1 MRYFGYWTILVA
13 LAISAVAAYYSIV
26 GLVAI
31 FSAAMIPIIIM
42 GSVLEIGKLT
52 SAVWLHLH
60 WRQAPILIKTY
71 LSVAVLLLMFITS
84 MGIFGFL
91 SKAHI
96 QQTSLATE
104 NVAQLEI
111 IEDSIIRIKND
122 VVRFE
127 RKIEEYENKDNKI
140 DTTIQDKIKVEQER
154 INTAYD
160 GVNPSIE
167 ELNKRIEKQLA
178 DREKTIEPY
187 TRELDKIQS
196 DLALIDQYVADEE
209 IKKLQGMIGARQD
222 GRYGSRT
229 AKAVKEYRESLNAR
243 KDEILKI
250 INNIK
255 TQEDPVITDARN
267 EIKRLRA
274 LAEQQIADSNELIT
288 RLRSQLGQGQVED
301 TTEEILVLRENIK
314 NADTELSELYNKKFA
329 LEGESRALEAEV
341 GPVKYIAELI
351 YGDDTTRS
359 MLDSAVRFVMIIL
372 VVVFDPLAIV
382 LVISGIIL
390 VERNARPG
398 KFDWKDY
405 EKKRAQKILNEETI
419 QKEKQAELDTDDSIK
434 QDDVNTEDKQE
445 SSNESD
451 LQDEVLEQK
460 VTGIDADGNIDDVE
474 AATWPTE
481 RIPMTEE
488 EEYANAGITKE
499 EAEKLP
505 EVFQDEVGNEY
516 TVDEKTGERK
526 YVVNKVQWELN
537 KKERAAAKKEK
548 KELVNKI
555 VAEMKSTGSWPGTSY
570 MEGEGVVKKKI
581 EQIFADDA
589 SLELKELISR
599 ADESTLQEVY
609 NTILKDINK

>member
-52 SAVWLHLH
+52 SAVWLHLN

-111 IEDSIIRIKND
+111 IEDSIVRIKND

-127 RKIEEYENKDNKI
+127 SKIEEYENKDDKV
-140 DTTIQDKIKVEQER
+140 DTTIQDKIAVEQER

-160 GVNPSIE
+160 GVNPAIE
-167 ELNKRIEKQLA
+167 ELNQRIEKQLA

-187 TRELDKIQS
+187 TRELDKIQN
-196 DLALIDQYVADEE
+196 DLAQIDQYIADEE

-229 AKAVKEYRESLNAR
+229 AKAVKVYRETLNAR

-301 TTEEILVLRENIK
+301 STEEILALRENIK

-351 YGDDTTRS
+351 YGDETTRS

-372 VVVFDPLAIV
+372 VIVFDPLAIV

-398 KFDWKDY
+398 TI
-405 EKKRAQKILNEETI
+405 KKERLNEKAKKSNSGNEE
-419 QKEKQAELDTDDSIK
+419 QDEPSKDSDVGEDGSDTEGGQGTS
-434 QDDVNTEDKQE
+434 EE
-445 SSNESD
+445 PD
-451 LQDEVLEQK
+451 LQDEILEQEE
-460 VTGIDADGNIDDVE
+460 VI
-474 AATWPTE
+474 E

-499 EAEKLP
+499 EAEKEP
-505 EVFQDEVGNEY
+505 EIYKDDEGKEY
-516 TVDEKTGERK
+516 TVDAKTGERK
-526 YVVNKVQWELN
+526 YVINKVQWELN

-548 KELVNKI
+548 KQLVDKI
-555 VAEMKSTGSWPGTSY
+555 VAEMRSTGSWPGTSY
-570 MEGEGVVKKKI
+570 MDGEGVIKKKI

-589 SLELKELISR
+589 SLELKELMSR
-599 ADESTLQEVY
+599 ADEAVLQEVY
-609 NTILKDINK
+609 NEILKDTKK

>member
-60 WRQAPILIKTY
+60 WRQAPILIRTY

-104 NVAQLEI
+104 NVAQIEI
-111 IEDSIIRIKND
+111 IEDSIVRVKQD

-127 RKIEEYENKDNKI
+127 TKISNFENKDDKI
-140 DTTIQDKIKVEQER
+140 DTTIQDKINQEQER

-167 ELNKRIEKQLA
+167 ELNERIEKQLA

-187 TRELDKIQS
+187 TRELDKIQK
-196 DLALIDQYVADEE
+196 DLELIDMYVATEN

-229 AKAVKEYRESLNAR
+229 AKAVKEFRQAKDTR
-243 KDEILKI
+243 KDEILRI

-255 TQEDPVITDARN
+255 TQEDPVIVDARA

-288 RLRSQLGQGQVED
+288 RLRAQLGQGQVED
-301 TTEEILVLRENIK
+301 STEEIIALRDNIK
-314 NADTELSELYNKKFA
+314 ASNVELGDLYSKKIA
-329 LEGESRALEAEV
+329 LEGESRQLEAEV

-351 YGDDTTRS
+351 YGDEATRN
-359 MLDSAVRFVMIIL
+359 MLEDAVRFVMLIL
-372 VVVFDPLAIV
+372 VCVFDPLAIV

-390 VERNARPG
+390 VERYPRPG
-398 KFDWKDY
+398 KKT
-405 EKKRAQKILNEETI
+405 KILNEKTVQEEQTESNKDSDI
-419 QKEKQAELDTDDSIK
+419 GEDDTDIEIEPETTK
-434 QDDVNTEDKQE
+434 
-445 SSNESD
+445 ESD
-451 LQDEVLEQK
+451 VQDEVLEQTLK
-460 VTGIDADGNIDDVE
+460 IAEQVQEEDKEILE
-474 AATWPTE
+474 ALAKDTPKTE
-481 RIPMTEE
+481 QIF
-488 EEYANAGITKE
+488 KD
-499 EAEKLP
+499 EKG
-505 EVFQDEVGNEY
+505 EEY
-516 TVDEKTGERK
+516 TVDESGKRN
-526 YVVNKVQWELN
+526 YVINKVQWTLN

-548 KELVNKI
+548 KQLVEKI
-555 VAEMKSTGSWPGTSY
+555 VAEMRSTGSWPGTSY

-589 SLELKELISR
+589 SLELKELMSR
-599 ADESTLQEVY
+599 ADDSVLQEVY
-609 NTILKDINK
+609 NEILKDTKK